1 MIIRN
6 PHQLIHTNEKF
17 IVKHDYENIIEPSK
31 TMSQGT
37 VTTPRT
43 DIPSN
48 IAAPSVRTKS
58 GCIIRKSKRYLEEC
72 WIVKWIP
79 ATWKNQVILQRNHK
93 QTSIKFIL
101 DQLVKLL
108 RSKRRM
114 LHYRLHYSCFISFP
128 SVHFI
133 VLVSFY
139 FLQSAVHLIHF
150 IYHDPSHS

>member
-31 TMSQGT
+31 TISQGT

-58 GCIIRKSKRYLEEC
+58 GCIIRKSKMYLEEC
-72 WIVKWIP
+72 
-79 ATWKNQVILQRNHK
+79 
-93 QTSIKFIL
+93 
-101 DQLVKLL
+101 
-108 RSKRRM
+108 
-114 LHYRLHYSCFISFP
+114 
-128 SVHFI
+128 
-133 VLVSFY
+133 
-139 FLQSAVHLIHF
+139 
-150 IYHDPSHS
+150 